1 MYRIERIIQVV
12 TGASL
17 NITVKTK
24 ILYRHVITDELRD
37 ATILLGDP
45 GSLLY
50 LKVVNPKET
59 KELRKVN
66 ISSQAQKED
75 V

>member
-1 MYRIERIIQVV
+1 M
-12 TGASL
+12 
-17 NITVKTK
+17 NITEKTK
-24 ILYRHVITDELRD
+24 TLYRHVITDELRD
-37 ATILLGDP
+37 ATILLVGP

-66 ISSQAQKED
+66 ISSQAEKED